1 MSILLAVLGISALV
15 IVHEGGHY
23 LAARAS
29 GMRVLRFSVGFGPTI
44 AKWQPKNSP
53 TVFQIGL
60 VPFMAYVQIAG
71 MNPAEENDPAD
82 PALFNNKGVLAR
94 FAAIFGG
101 PFANYLLASLLVL
114 TLAVMGHHGEN
125 PPYEPMV
132 VEAVQPDSPAEK
144 AGIHG
149 GDIIRSAEGK
159 GVKNVLDL
167 IDVTGKRAGKP
178 TTYEVERNGSMLP
191 PITVVPM
198 DDHGRGVIGII
209 SKVRNDPMPFGRAVK
224 YAVIYPFELTVQQ
237 LAGFVHMFKQGSTEG
252 VVGPVG
258 MAKIVAGRTGNF
270 VQFANVLIL
279 ISVALGMFNLM
290 PLPALDGGRLLFLV
304 YEAITQKRA
313 NERVESMVHTVGLV
327 LLLCLIALVTLRDV
341 AG

>member
-23 LAARAS
+23 LAARLS
-29 GMRVLRFSVGFGPTI
+29 GMRVLRFSIGFGPTI

-82 PALFNNKGVLAR
+82 PELYPNKGVLAR
-94 FAAIFGG
+94 LLTIFAG
-101 PFANYLLASLLVL
+101 PFANYITASALVL

-132 VEAVQPDSPAEK
+132 VEAVQPASPADK
-144 AGIHG
+144 AGISA
-149 GDIIRSAEGK
+149 GDVIRSADGNK
-159 GVKNVLDL
+159 VRNVLDL
-167 IDVTGKRAGKP
+167 IEVTGKRAGKP
-178 TTYEVERNGSMLP
+178 TLYVVERAGKLLP
-191 PITVVPM
+191 PITIVPM
-198 DDHGRGVIGII
+198 DDHGRGIVGII
-209 SKVRNDPMPFGRAVK
+209 SKVRNDPMPFGRAVG
-224 YAVIYPFELTVQQ
+224 YAIRYPFELTLQQ
-237 LAGFVHMFKQGSTEG
+237 LAGFAHMFEQGTTEG

-258 MAKIVAGRTGNF
+258 MVKIVAGRTANF
-270 VQFANVLIL
+270 VQLANVLVL
-279 ISVALGMFNLM
+279 ISVALGMFNLL
-290 PLPALDGGRLLFLV
+290 PVPALDGGRLVFLV
-304 YEAITQKRA
+304 YELITRRRA
-313 NERVESMVHTVGLV
+313 NERIESMVHTVGLV